1 MSRVCW
7 PLALAFVLLSA
18 PIPAGGT
25 CPNSGL
31 KLAIAGRTAPDGQ
44 VLSFLGEHFV
54 EVAEDG
60 DQVCT
65 SCTSPWGL
73 SRVLRDAC
81 RHHSTAPPPRLTLV
95 VLLELTDT
103 LVASVDSS
111 RTSQLRFTARIAFF
125 CGDIPS
131 PEVIEFRVFRH
142 AAGVEPVPCEPVD
155 RSQIRQQAGMY
166 DFTELSWSFAKPSAD
181 CQACGCVC
189 RVLTGVGL

>member
-65 SCTSPWGL
+65 SCQECSEMRAVITRPL
-73 SRVLRDAC
+73 RLRD
-81 RHHSTAPPPRLTLV
+81 
-95 VLLELTDT
+95 
-103 LVASVDSS
+103 
-111 RTSQLRFTARIAFF
+111 
-125 CGDIPS
+125 
-131 PEVIEFRVFRH
+131 
-142 AAGVEPVPCEPVD
+142 
-155 RSQIRQQAGMY
+155 
-166 DFTELSWSFAKPSAD
+166 
-181 CQACGCVC
+181 
-189 RVLTGVGL
+189 